1 MARKVLIIANT
12 ARFVSLF
19 ELHNIRILQGMGY
32 EVHCFCYFENEHNEK
47 QGTVRKLA
55 ETGVVLHEADSFRS
69 PFRLKNIKVYQ
80 QLKRLM
86 RKERFDLIDCHTP
99 MGGVLARA
107 AAAATKTGPV
117 IYTAH
122 GFHFYKGAPA
132 INWIIYYPA
141 EWFLSHI
148 TDVLIT
154 INHEDYARA
163 RALHAKRTV
172 MITGVGLDT
181 EKFESAKT
189 NFEQKRKDFGIP
201 SDSFL
206 IMSVGELNENK
217 NHRVIIRAIAG
228 LKEIKPYYLICGEG
242 PEKESLQKL
251 AQRLNVENQVIFGGL
266 RSDIHELLKIADC
279 FAFPSKREGLGIA
292 ALEAMAAG
300 LPIITSNSGGITEYS
315 EDGKTGFVCRPD
327 DVIGF
332 AETIRK
338 VAEDK
343 VLAARMSAYN
353 RQAAKKYDIR
363 NVNRTMTEI
372 YESVSHRKLWN
383 VCGER
388 ERTE

>member
-1 MARKVLIIANT
+1 
-12 ARFVSLF
+12 
-19 ELHNIRILQGMGY
+19 
-32 EVHCFCYFENEHNEK
+32 
-47 QGTVRKLA
+47 
-55 ETGVVLHEADSFRS
+55 
-69 PFRLKNIKVYQ
+69 
-80 QLKRLM
+80 
-86 RKERFDLIDCHTP
+86 
-99 MGGVLARA
+99 
-107 AAAATKTGPV
+107 V

-122 GFHFYKGAPA
+122 GFHFYKGAPD
-132 INWIIYYPA
+132 INWIMYYPA

-163 RALHAKRTV
+163 RALHAERTV
-172 MITGVGLDT
+172 MIPGVGLDT

-201 SDSFL
+201 LDSFL

-242 PEKESLQKL
+242 PEKERLQKL

-372 YESVSHRKLWN
+372 YESVSQRKSWN